1 MSVYTQEV
9 LGLLKRN
16 KKKIKL
22 DKIRDHF
29 EFGKLYRNSTLNTG
43 AVYNPTM
50 EPFVIKWG
58 DFKCATEEGMVR
70 QDPTG
75 TEERHITMWTD
86 PVFQGECQTATITKT
101 IISQNIAGNEINI
114 AGDLDVDNNL
124 NVDGNAV
131 IDLQLTAGSANILD
145 LTEDRIVIVG
155 PNGELEDDGNFTFD
169 GAFFNIGQGNFTV
182 QVSTGNTQIVGTLD
196 VDSQAT
202 LASANVED
210 LTEDRIVIVGP
221 NGELEDDAN
230 FTMDGTTFT
239 ANVNVVHGTD
249 VPGGTPA
256 ETTTINSNLKLEG
269 PVYDSLGNIGSL
281 NKVLVGLADG
291 RVKWQ
296 DDDVVE
302 ALTYGALWQGDPTN
316 YKVELPIGTAGQ
328 ILISDGT
335 TFSWQDDPY
344 VDGSGTL
351 YRLPLWTPDGDS
363 LGDSLLIQDG
373 DVNTPATQVQNDGIL
388 KNVGIVKLDSVAQDD
403 TLTQVLVR
411 DPGSANEVKFRDAA
425 SIKPAVG
432 FDTLDMAPD
441 GWASPDGNFNAYI
454 RLDDG
459 SEGAIIKNVKDM
471 NWLVDGDRVL
481 VIAENVKTGSFL
493 QDNILRFP
501 TWGSSGNEVSNQ
513 TSWNQAS
520 IGSGWTGAVDNG
532 YETSTLKYGEK
543 LKIRGEMYHIPGG
556 TLRQMNWDACCKVY
570 SNNQCPVASPLSFTI
585 NEDEG
590 LANTVN
596 VSDDGYGGYGLTYTV
611 VQQPNDTKTF
621 TFDAATGA
629 FTLQPNNN
637 FFGTI
642 TFTYQA
648 NDGYCD
654 SNVATV
660 TVTVNAVDDAP
671 VWTSTDPVTANTYPN
686 LTGGDT
692 WTYNWTVADVDTPC
706 GNLTFPSQTI
716 PSWLTF
722 TNNGDCTG
730 TLTGTLPAT
739 GGNFPVQLNVSDGT
753 STASQSFT
761 IGGLAVTKDTYFVF
775 WSDTSGS
782 MGTTIQVM
790 SQMVSAAEVKVFLGP
805 NGQSGTSI
813 NLNPLVNNSIV
824 NNESKKINTSSGK
837 ASSAFLCITNGMEV
851 SGTGVPAGTTVQ
863 SGGGGSTIT
872 LSNSITA
879 SSNQVLTFTTTQA
892 QKDTDY
898 ADSTN
903 LRNLLQD
910 FYATGGTKGSGNT
923 DTATNGQDMYDS
935 HIYWGHMVEERQIQ
949 YLSNAGEGFTIGSS
963 GYFPDAENVVILGF
977 ADESSSYSIDQ
988 TGPNSWADRQNTTVA
1003 DIVSDIQDVQ
1013 TYINNIETAAGN
1025 NSIYRAIF
1033 YNVQETG
1040 TNGASLEPILGET
1053 GLCATGG
1060 RAVNGFT
1067 YAPDATAYNINTQTL
1082 YPQSSGAPT
1091 RIKYRDN
1098 MTNGSTASFY
1108 YNQVRAGLNSIG
1120 FSL

>member
-16 KKKIKL
+16 KKTTKL

-29 EFGKLYRNSTLNTG
+29 EFGKLYRNSSLNTG
-43 AVYNPTM
+43 AAYNPTM

-101 IISQNIAGNEINI
+101 IISQNAAANEINI

-124 NVDGNAV
+124 NVDGNAL

-145 LTEDRIVIVG
+145 LTEDRVVIVG
-155 PNGELEDDGNFTFD
+155 PNGELEDDGNLTFN
-169 GAFFNIGQGNFTV
+169 GTEFNIGQGNFTV
-182 QVSTGNTQIVGTLD
+182 QVSTGNTQIIGTLD

-249 VPGGTPA
+249 VPAGTPA

-316 YKVELPIGTAGQ
+316 YKVELPIGNADQ

-373 DVNTPATQVQNDGIL
+373 DVGTPATQVQNDGIL

-432 FDTLDMAPD
+432 FDTLEMTPD
-441 GWASPDGNFNAYI
+441 GWASPDGNFNAYVK
-454 RLDDG
+454 LTGVG
-459 SEGAIIKNVKDM
+459 SNIKSIKDM
-471 NWLVDGDRVL
+471 DWLVDGDRVL
-481 VIAENVKTGSFL
+481 VIAENIQTGTL
-493 QDNILRFP
+493 LPDNILRFP
-501 TWGSSGNEVSNQ
+501 TWGSGSQVFNQ

-520 IGSGWTGAVDNG
+520 IGTGWTGAIDNG
-532 YETSTLKYGEK
+532 YQTSTLLYGEK
-543 LKIRGEMYHIPGG
+543 IKIRGEMYDTPSVSD
-556 TLRQMNWDACCKVY
+556 RQMNWDACCKIY
-570 SNNQCPVASPLSFTI
+570 SNNVCPVAGPLSFTI
-585 NEDEG
+585 DEDTG

-629 FTLQPNNN
+629 FTLTPDNN

-671 VWTSTDPVTANTYPN
+671 EWTSTDPVTANTYPT

-692 WTYNWTVADVDTPC
+692 WTYNWTVADADTPC

-722 TNNGDCTG
+722 TNNGNCTG

-805 NGQSGTSI
+805 TGQSGTNI
-813 NLNPLVNNSIV
+813 NLNPSNVNV
-824 NNESKKINTSSGK
+824 ESKKINTSSGK

-851 SGTGVPAGTTVQ
+851 SGTGVPAGTTVV
-863 SGGGGSTIT
+863 SGAGTANVV

-879 SSNQVLTFTTTQA
+879 STNQVITFNSTQA

-935 HIYWGHMVEERQIQ
+935 HIYWGHQVEERQIQ

-977 ADESSSYSIDQ
+977 ADESSNYSIAG
-988 TGPNSWADRQNTTVA
+988 TGSGTWSDRQNTVVA

-1040 TNGASLEPILGET
+1040 GNGANLEPILGET

-1060 RAVNGFT
+1060 RTVNGFT
-1067 YAPDATAYNINTQTL
+1067 YTPEATAYNINTQTL
-1082 YPQSSGAPT
+1082 FPQSSGAPT
-1091 RIKYRDN
+1091 RIKYRNN

-1108 YNQVRAGLNSIG
+1108 YNQVRAGLNTIG